1 MSSNL
6 LVFRMKQSSKNELV
20 RKLLFL
26 SDAKLYLMSFN
37 TSLWVK
43 IKLITEYWIMVSA
56 RSYKVSTVK
65 LKNLQIVNKNI
76 FL

>member
-1 MSSNL
+1 
-6 LVFRMKQSSKNELV
+6 
-20 RKLLFL
+20 
-26 SDAKLYLMSFN
+26 MSFN

>member
-6 LVFRMKQSSKNELV
+6 LVFRMKQSSKNGLV

>member
-6 LVFRMKQSSKNELV
+6 MVFRMKQSSKNELV

>member
-1 MSSNL
+1 
-6 LVFRMKQSSKNELV
+6 MKQFSKNELV